1 MHCVQR
7 PDVCLNMYT
16 YDLKNKTM
24 KPLKCFVCLLLV
36 ALSFGACR
44 PEAAS
49 FSVKDTGKSLDYM
62 CGDSLL
68 FSYNYATVYP
78 PVGVDS
84 VYKRSGFIH
93 PLRTMS
99 GETLTNCSPVDHR
112 HHFGL
117 WYAWTKTTFEGK
129 EIDFWN
135 LYKKQGT
142 VRFRRFEQVSDNGFT
157 ATLDHVAYPDSSAEK
172 TAMTET
178 LTVRLGRTECPG
190 YYIDYRTTLRC
201 AGSSPVTLEAYR
213 YGGFCLRTR
222 PDWNGQTSEMLTSE
236 GAVRDS
242 ADGSHARWCYLQGQA
257 GAGYASLL
265 VVPSAD
271 NLNYPEP
278 LRVWPSNANLPAGD
292 VMWNFS
298 PTKEQP
304 FTLRPGAE
312 LTLAYRVYVLEERL
326 DADAAARLAGLSGE
340 RTDGKH

>member
-1 MHCVQR
+1 MKR
-7 PDVCLNMYT
+7 LNY
-16 YDLKNKTM
+16 LA
-24 KPLKCFVCLLLV
+24 CLLLA
-36 ALSFGACR
+36 ALLSGACR
-44 PEAAS
+44 PAATA
-49 FSVKDTGKSLDYM
+49 FSVQDTGKSLDYRY
-62 CGDSLL
+62 GDSLL
-68 FSYNYATVYP
+68 FTYNYATVYP
-78 PVGVDS
+78 PAGVDS
-84 VYKRSGFIH
+84 VFRRSGFIH
-93 PLRTMS
+93 PLRTLS
-99 GETLTNCSPVDHR
+99 GETLTNCSPADHR

-135 LYKKQGT
+135 LYKRQGT
-142 VRFRRFEQVSDNGFT
+142 IRFRHFEQVDDNGFT
-157 ATLDHVAYPDSSAEK
+157 AILHHVAYPDSSLEK

-178 LTVRLGRTECPG
+178 LTVRLGRTERPG
-190 YYIDYRTTLRC
+190 YYIDYCTTLRC

-242 ADGSHARWCYLQGQA
+242 ADGSHARWCYLQGPA
-257 GAGYASLL
+257 GTGYASLL

-278 LRVWPSNANLPAGD
+278 LRVWPSTANPPAGD

-304 FTLRPGAE
+304 FTLHPGAE
-312 LTLAYRVYVLEERL
+312 LTLAYRIYVLEGRL
-326 DADAAARLAGLSGE
+326 DADAAARLASQTDM
-340 RTDGKH
+340 RTDGKHR